1 MSLRTPITDP
11 SDPIERQR
19 LNYKII
25 DAGTSSGLGDVGAW
39 ANYKLH
45 RLLIGKRL
53 ENSGMAG
60 YGHKPF
66 ADESK
71 RAEEARFLAKF
82 GMSAEEILE
91 MSGIGRAIFEDFGSD
106 VEKLFDTKN
115 LRLDKE
121 FADKAFGDFQEARKK
136 GGEVEQEKL
145 LRYQEGLK
153 KFMKNYGEIYDSST
167 LLDKDLSERA
177 QKRLLSWDSTP
188 DLSGGPVSI
197 AKGFKLDKTG
207 ATAITN
213 LKLKID
219 AAEKAVDSLERI
231 KGDFG
236 KKGVA
241 GLIRD
246 NAISAKKY
254 SYSKGKEQRTAVKLN
269 NIHRSVQGHLTAY
282 YGSAFEILSAMA
294 IAEAAD
300 EIISGVDVAGSDTG
314 GTLKHA
320 DGSRWDIRTSKTDVR
335 AYAEKLGVSIN
346 LSNKAQSKQ
355 TTDYTKAFDGSV
367 YQMLKIFAESESI
380 STIRTAFGAT
390 EARSSSSQ
398 FSQYLASSLTDF
410 AVGGLDGRDRIDFM
424 VYQDGIISL
433 SEYLGGLSE
442 VRARIGTPSRVRSV
456 YGGSYKEWYKKEMK
470 SAAQGTIT
478 INVR

>member
-1 MSLRTPITDP
+1 MALRTPITDP

-19 LNYKII
+19 LNYAII

-66 ADESK
+66 ADEAK
-71 RAEEARFLAKF
+71 RAEEARFMSKF
-82 GMSAEEILE
+82 GMSSDELLD
-91 MSGIGRAIFEDFGSD
+91 MTGIGRAIFEDFGKD
-106 VEKLFDTKN
+106 VKKLFDTKD

-121 FADKAFGDFQEARKK
+121 FSQQMFGDFEEARKK
-136 GGEVEQEKL
+136 GGEIEQEKL
-145 LRYQEGLK
+145 LRYQNGLK
-153 KFMKNYGEIYDSST
+153 QFMRSYGEIYDSST
-167 LLDKDLSERA
+167 LLDRDLSVRA
-177 QKRLLSWDSTP
+177 KERLLSWKGTP
-188 DLSGGPVSI
+188 NLSGGPVEI
-197 AKGFKLDKTG
+197 ARGFKLDRTG

-219 AAEKAVDSLERI
+219 AAEKAIDSLERI
-231 KGDFG
+231 KSDFG
-236 KKGVA
+236 KRGVA
-241 GLIRD
+241 GLIQQTSIGTD
-246 NAISAKKY
+246 KF
-254 SYSKGKEQRTAVKLN
+254 SYSSGKSQRSAIKLE
-269 NIHRSVQGHLTAY
+269 NIHRSAQGHLTAY

-456 YGGSYKEWYKKEMK
+456 YGGSYKEWYKNEMN
-470 SAAQGTIT
+470 STAQGTIT